1 MSSVWVSEADC
12 IGMFGQEDGRKFID
26 NFCGTTFLIP
36 QKIIAEN
43 SVCKVMGM
51 EHMATLCRE
60 YGGMPYNRCRNG
72 EGNQQKR
79 ADYFFIRERID
90 EYGNRQGGEGKRS
103 LCAAYR
109 IPHPVIPT
117 PMTL

>member
-1 MSSVWVSEADC
+1 MQGHGNGAH
-12 IGMFGQEDGRKFID
+12 GH
-26 NFCGTTFLIP
+26 
-36 QKIIAEN
+36 
-43 SVCKVMGM
+43 VMQGI
-51 EHMATLCRE
+51 R
-60 YGGMPYNRCRNG
+60 GMPYNRCRNG